1 MKKSAS
7 ERQHANNPRVRI
19 AREHYRNRRC
29 DRPRGRSMADSTA
42 YLPDGTRR
50 PGAETLK
57 LRHMR
62 CGVPQRLIPLLDS
75 VIMAGIE
82 MEMDCE
88 MPEALDVP
96 ELG

>member
-7 ERQHANNPRVRI
+7 ERQHANNSRVRI
-19 AREHYRNRRC
+19 AREHYRNRSC

-50 PGAETLK
+50 PGHITLD
-57 LRHMR
+57 LRYLNMIIKVVR
-62 CGVPQRLIPLLDS
+62 SRVS
-75 VIMAGIE
+75 
-82 MEMDCE
+82 
-88 MPEALDVP
+88 

>member
-1 MKKSAS
+1 
-7 ERQHANNPRVRI
+7 
-19 AREHYRNRRC
+19 
-29 DRPRGRSMADSTA
+29 MADSTA

-62 CGVPQRLIPLLDS
+62 CGVPQRLIPLFDI
-75 VIMAGIE
+75 VIMAGVDK